1 MGRTLG
7 WLALLAAI
15 SSTGCK
21 MGQSTY
27 DYTGP
32 AFQSGYQNGGFF
44 YRRGSILGPA
54 TRFRNRPGP
63 ACPIRSRPW
72 LRCSQACGNG
82 LRRIRSAVQPHL
94 GSGA

>member
-7 WLALLAAI
+7 WLALLAAAV

-32 AFQSGYQNGGFF
+32 AYQNGYQNGGFF
-44 YRRGSILGPA
+44 YRRGSILGPGDPLPQSA
-54 TRFRNRPGP
+54 AASMPDPQPTVAPLQPTPP
-63 ACPIRSRPW
+63 AD
-72 LRCSQACGNG
+72 
-82 LRRIRSAVQPHL
+82 
-94 GSGA
+94 GAAPNP